1 MRVVALAIALVLA
14 SAVSASAAPQGKYKH
29 KTKHWQA
36 PRADRDCTPI
46 NGFYGYYGNPW
57 CDTGSYRPADIEFR
71 ERQQFLRRQGWSP
84 NR

>member
-1 MRVVALAIALVLA
+1 MRVVALAIVLVLA

-36 PRADRDCTPI
+36 PRADRDCTPM

-57 CDTGSYRPADIEFR
+57 CDTGSYRLPDIEFR
-71 ERQQFLRRQGWSP
+71 ERQQFSRRQDRNT